1 MDLEVIGR
9 TTKLSFPEIGLNNIS
24 AKVDTGAYTSSI
36 HCGSIEKI
44 NEKQVR
50 CIFLDAENK
59 SFSGMEYTFDIIKEV
74 SVKSSNGIKERRIV
88 IQTKVVVNEKEFD
101 IYLTL
106 TDRKDMKFP
115 VLLGRKFLKNRFL
128 VDVSISI

>member
-59 SFSGMEYTFDIIKEV
+59 SFSGKEYTFDIIKEV

-115 VLLGRKFLKNRFL
+115 VLLGRRFLKNRFL

>member
-1 MDLEVIGR
+1 MNLEVIGR
-9 TTKLSFPEIGLNNIS
+9 TMKLSFPEIDLDKIS

-44 NEKQVR
+44 GEKQVR
-50 CIFLDAENK
+50 CIFLDADSRGYSGK
-59 SFSGMEYTFDIIKEV
+59 SYTFDIVKEV
-74 SVKSSNGIKERRIV
+74 NVKSSNGIKERRIV

>member
-59 SFSGMEYTFDIIKEV
+59 SFSGKEYTFDIIKEV

>member
-36 HCGSIEKI
+36 HCGTIEKI
-44 NEKQVR
+44 DEKQVR
-50 CIFLDAENK
+50 CIFLDAENA
-59 SFSGMEYTFDIIKEV
+59 SFSGKEYIFEIVKEV

>member
-50 CIFLDAENK
+50 CIFLDAEYK

>member
-50 CIFLDAENK
+50 CIFLDSENA
-59 SFSGMEYTFDIIKEV
+59 SFTGKEYIFEVVKEV
-74 SVKSSNGIKERRIV
+74 SVKSSNGIKERRVV